1 MAKKNSFSL
10 LEIIL
15 IIFPVTNV
23 LGIDRF
29 ILGDTKW
36 GIIRLVIFV
45 LSLGSIATILWI
57 IDLVFLLLGKYQ
69 TDMMKY
75 LK

>member
-1 MAKKNSFSL
+1 M
-10 LEIIL
+10 
-15 IIFPVTNV
+15 
-23 LGIDRF
+23 
-29 ILGDTKW
+29 